1 MASGLGESVYII
13 ETESGII
20 VAKGYERMEELAKLL
35 KETIGTTGIT
45 IREAKETTY
54 ISKAL

>member
-1 MASGLGESVYII
+1 MASGLGGSVYII

-35 KETIGTTGIT
+35 KDTIGTTGIT
-45 IREAKETTY
+45 IKEAKETTY
-54 ISKAL
+54 IREA

>member
-35 KETIGTTGIT
+35 RNTIGTTGLT
-45 IREAKETTY
+45 IKEAKETTY
-54 ISKAL
+54 ISEAS

>member
-1 MASGLGESVYII
+1 MPSGIGETVYLI
-13 ETESGII
+13 ETAEGII

-35 KETIGTTGIT
+35 KDTIGTTGIT

-54 ISKAL
+54 ISKE

>member
-20 VAKGYERMEELAKLL
+20 VAKGYERVEELAKLL

-45 IREAKETTY
+45 IREAKETIY
-54 ISKAL
+54 ISEA